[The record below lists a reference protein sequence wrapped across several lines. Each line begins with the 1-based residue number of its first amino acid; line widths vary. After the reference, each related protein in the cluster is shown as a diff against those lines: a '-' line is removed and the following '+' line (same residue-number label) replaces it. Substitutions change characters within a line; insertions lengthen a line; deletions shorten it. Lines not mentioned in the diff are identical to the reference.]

1 MAQPLDRRRLQW
13 VILRNAQGEQF
24 TSGVFRKAVEVF
36 VAVNDSVRPYPI
48 ATTCCV
54 FERHA
59 RANVTLS
66 IHWNTAIGNGAGFGR
81 VLLKLTKDV
90 AFCIPP
96 VSRDKA
102 RELLGRTHAARLLA
116 GYRGSAALDVETVV
130 DALVGLG
137 RLASDL
143 EGFVESIDVNP
154 FVALPKGGCA
164 LDALIV
170 LRKQ

>member
-1 MAQPLDRRRLQW
+1 
-13 VILRNAQGEQF
+13 
-24 TSGVFRKAVEVF
+24 
-36 VAVNDSVRPYPI
+36 
-48 ATTCCV
+48 
-54 FERHA
+54 
-59 RANVTLS
+59 
-66 IHWNTAIGNGAGFGR
+66 
-81 VLLKLTKDV
+81 V

-143 EGFVESIDVNP
+143 EGFVEIDHVIRL
-154 FVALPKGGCA
+154 FSAKGGCA

-170 LRKQ
+170 SRSMTNRI

>member
-1 MAQPLDRRRLQW
+1 VSDTLTHKSDVGAVVLNLASAEDVTKAYDRMTQNLGRHKLAGMLVCEQIRGGLELVLGLHRDPEMGPVIMA
-13 VILRNAQGEQF
+13 G
-24 TSGVFRKAVEVF
+24 SG
-36 VAVNDSVRPYPI
+36 
-48 ATTCCV
+48 
-54 FERHA
+54 
-59 RANVTLS
+59 
-66 IHWNTAIGNGAGFGR
+66 G
-81 VLLKLTKDV
+81 VLLELTKDV

-102 RELLGRTHAARLLA
+102 RELLGRTHAARLMA
-116 GYRGSAALDVETVV
+116 GYRGSAALDVEAVV

-143 EGFVESIDVNP
+143 EGIVESIDVNP

-170 LRKQ
+170 LRRS